1 MQDGTLHISSSTDK
15 PQLRM
20 VMMSLEKLLTLQ
32 LLSQRLIS
40 KLLHHGK
47 EDFIQLLSQLPT
59 ISHHMMETLEL
70 LEEVNI
76 YSRLL
81 QVMVQDFILME
92 TLLLITGDS
101 TEEEE
106 ERLSSS
112 SLKDGII
119 LN

>member
-1 MQDGTLHISSSTDK
+1 
-15 PQLRM
+15 
-20 VMMSLEKLLTLQ
+20 MMSLEKLLTLR
-32 LLSQRLIS
+32 LLSQRLIG
-40 KLLHHGK
+40 KLPDHGK
-47 EDFIQLLSQLPT
+47 EELIQLLSQLPT
-59 ISHHMMETLEL
+59 ISHHMKEILEL

-92 TLLLITGDS
+92 TLLLTTGDS

-106 ERLSSS
+106 ERLSLSL
-112 SLKDGII
+112 LKDGII